1 MSQHTSLRAS
11 FAPHSRGEL
20 RYSIEEKQTCN
31 GRCDL
36 NPYSGTLLLLPV
48 CETGRLLYEAWLS
61 EIGHNLLERIKKTV
75 LGWNLALP
83 VRAAQKVLSLWATP
97 AACPTQARVE
107 AH

>member
-36 NPYSGTLLLLPV
+36 IPYSGTLLLLPV
-48 CETGRLLYEAWLS
+48 CETGRLLYE
-61 EIGHNLLERIKKTV
+61 IGHNLFEIKKTV

-83 VRAAQKVLSLWATP
+83 VRAAQKVLSLWAMP